1 MVTTGVVVYPVLRH
15 LVDIDEASGE
25 SLSDY
30 GIGVNIGGV
39 FGRRGPPWRRCV
51 GMLPAL
57 VCVFQ
62 VETLLRFLTAAS
74 TSFPS

>member
-1 MVTTGVVVYPVLRH
+1 
-15 LVDIDEASGE
+15 
-25 SLSDY
+25 
-30 GIGVNIGGV
+30 
-39 FGRRGPPWRRCV
+39 
-51 GMLPAL
+51 MLPAL